1 MKQIISIILFL
12 VPLFVNAQSDKI
24 TEVCGVKLG
33 SSLTSS
39 I

>member
-24 TEVCGVKLG
+24 TEVLG
-33 SSLTSS
+33 KTFAV
-39 I
+39 IYE